1 MESLTLSIA
10 DVTLGIRSPVAG
22 VVHRFREMYGEF
34 ITDAPSC
41 HATLEINCQNLN
53 ALIRTDELPFAVGAQ
68 MIYSNYL
75 YAAAYD
81 PLTRQATLVTNMENI
96 YGFAEEYLLKL
107 FSHLCLEQDRLMFHC
122 ATLADTQDNAYIF
135 YGPSG
140 IGKSTVVR
148 NAPGLRVISDDVV
161 ILARNDNQ
169 QFRIFKTPLERN
181 KQRGSAENTLTIKGM
196 YRLVQASHT
205 CLQALT
211 PVEHLTKVLGNLW
224 NLDFS
229 KDGYGRAMQ
238 LLSKHYLDVPGYD
251 LHLQKDSNFWPL
263 LS

>member
-10 DVTLGIRSPVAG
+10 GITIGIRSPVAG
-22 VVHRFREMYGEF
+22 VVYRFREMYGEF
-34 ITDAPSC
+34 LADMTPC
-41 HATLEINCQNLN
+41 HAMLEINCQDLN
-53 ALIRTDELPFAVGAQ
+53 ALIRTDELPFAAKEG

-122 ATLADTQDNAYIF
+122 ATLVDPQRNAYIF

-148 NAPGLRVISDDVV
+148 NTSGLRVISDDVV
-161 ILARNDNQ
+161 ILTRTANQ
-169 QFRIFKTPLERN
+169 QFQIFKTPLERN
-181 KQRGSAENTLTIKGM
+181 KQKGVDIIPFTIKGM
-196 YRLVQASHT
+196 YRLVHASHT
-205 CLQALT
+205 SLRALT

-229 KDGYGRAMQ
+229 KDGYSQAMQ
-238 LLSKHYLDVPGYD
+238 LISNQYLDVPGYD
-251 LHLQKDSNFWPL
+251 LHLQKDSNFWHL
-263 LS
+263 LQ